1 MTISI
6 LIADDNTVMR
16 NLIKY
21 HLKSFDGLEVY
32 EAKDGIKALELI
44 KTKMINILYL
54 DLSMPNLD
62 GMNVANYLKKDNKED
77 LHIVSIS
84 SELTLEN
91 KNLLKQMGVKYFLGK
106 PLSADAFKD
115 ITAKLISQIHKN

>member
-1 MTISI
+1 MKISI

-21 HLKSFDGLEVY
+21 YLKSFNNIEIH
-32 EAKDGIKALELI
+32 EAKDGIKTLEKI
-44 KTKMINILYL
+44 KTQNIHILFL

-62 GMNVANYLKKDNKED
+62 GMNVANYLKKSNHQK

-84 SELTLEN
+84 SEITQQN
-91 KNLLKQMGVKYFLGK
+91 RTLLKQMGVKYFLGK
-106 PLSADAFKD
+106 PLEANAFKD
-115 ITAKLISQIHKN
+115 ITTTLISEITN